1 MAMNPPRPT
10 PDTPT
15 VNAGYARLMASV
27 LRARGFD
34 VAALL
39 RSAGLGDEAT
49 LAARQAPYSLR
60 EIDALVAAAQRAGA
74 GPHFALEVGAALR
87 VSTHG
92 PLGYAVASSADLRQA
107 LRALVRY
114 GALRN
119 ASLGYR
125 LRDTATGGDLEV
137 VEQVDL
143 GVTRGFYLLTMFAV
157 LLQLLEAVVGP
168 AAAEARVD
176 LPLPEDGYR
185 VAVQRHFA
193 GSVRYGS
200 ARLVFHLDEALL
212 ARPALTADAQ
222 AHAQALQAC
231 EQQAAAQRVAAQASF
246 AERVRELLRGPA
258 AQEGRYPTL
267 DEAARH
273 FDITARTLIRR
284 LQREGTRWQALLDES
299 RKQRAWWYL
308 LHTPHPV
315 EEIAARLGYQDTR
328 NFSRCFRRWHGST
341 PSAVRRG
348 AQPLRACRPC
358 AKAKLLPENRNS

>member
-1 MAMNPPRPT
+1 MKTPRPT

-15 VNAGYARLMASV
+15 INAGYARLMVSV

-39 RSAGLGDEAT
+39 HSAGLGEEAT
-49 LAARQAPYSLR
+49 LAARQAAYSLR
-60 EIDALVAAAQRAGA
+60 EIDALVAAALRAGA
-74 GPHFALEVGAALR
+74 EPYFGLEVGAALQ

-119 ASLGYR
+119 GSLDYR
-125 LRDTATGGDLEV
+125 LRGTATGADLEV
-137 VEQVDL
+137 VEQVVL
-143 GVTRGFYLLTMFAV
+143 SVTRGFYLLTMFAV
-157 LLQLLEAVVGP
+157 LLQVLEAVVGP

-176 LPLPEDGYR
+176 LPLPEAGYR
-185 VAVQRHFA
+185 TAVQRLFA
-193 GSVRYGS
+193 GPVRYGS

-212 ARPALTADAQ
+212 ARPALTADAR

-231 EQQAAAQRVAAQASF
+231 EQQAAALQATTHASCSSC
-246 AERVRELLRGPA
+246 AERVRELLREPA

-328 NFSRCFRRWHGST
+328 NFSRSFRRWHGTT
-341 PSAVRRG
+341 PSVVRRA
-348 AQPLRACRPC
+348 AQPG
-358 AKAKLLPENRNS
+358 